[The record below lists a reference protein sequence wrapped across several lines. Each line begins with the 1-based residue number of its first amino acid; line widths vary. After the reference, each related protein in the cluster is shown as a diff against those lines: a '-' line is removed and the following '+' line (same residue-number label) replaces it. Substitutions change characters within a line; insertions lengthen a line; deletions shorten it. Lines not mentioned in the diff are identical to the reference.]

1 MNLKDLQ
8 RNWNGFGKLSPFK
21 AILASCDG
29 DIAEFFAT
37 GEKEMALVMEYIESL
52 GINVPR
58 RKSLDFGCGV
68 GRLTQPLANYFDEV
82 YGVDIAP
89 SILELA
95 NRFNHHED
103 KCKYYL
109 NETDDL
115 KLFPDN
121 TFDFI
126 YSNYVLQHMEPRYSK
141 KYIKEFLRIL
151 VPHGLLIFQ
160 QPSEQILSSNVT
172 SKSSKRLIK
181 AVTRKTLSLL
191 GIKKK
196 RPEGPKMEMYVIKR
210 EDILNLLKEN
220 GAKIIDI
227 TQNKMGQT
235 KVWLSVRYCVTKIG
249 ASLGKGSIRFGSQRS
264 NLGVETKVEAV
275 AT

>member
-37 GEKEMALVMEYIESL
+37 GEKEIALVMEYIESL

-89 SILELA
+89 SMLELA
-95 NRFNHHED
+95 KRFNQYGS

-126 YSNYVLQHMEPRYSK
+126 YSNYTLQHMEPRYSK

-172 SKSSKRLIK
+172 RKSLKRLIK
-181 AVTRKTLSLL
+181 ALTRKTLSLL

-196 RPEGPKMEMYVIKR
+196 RPERPKMEMYVIKR
-210 EDILNLLKEN
+210 EDILNLLKKN

-235 KVWLSVRYCVTKIG
+235 KVWLSARYCVTKINT
-249 ASLGKGSIRFGSQRS
+249 SFGKGSIRFGSRRS
-264 NLGVETKVEAV
+264 NLDAETKVEAV